1 MSSIEK
7 NEQNEKNDYFYL
19 RVAYFA
25 SIACTSILVGFSFT
39 VNKLRKSTPENTDAV
54 LYEEGAALA
63 RKALMR
69 GTIYS
74 VIGFGCFAVASY
86 NLFGKHWIREFNART
101 KRSDA
106 QDIKYLQGILG
117 TRLTDEAEETSA
129 SSSATSSQKEN
140 DR

>member
-1 MSSIEK
+1 MST
-7 NEQNEKNDYFYL
+7 NEKNDFYL

-39 VNKLRKSTPENTDAV
+39 VNKLRKSTPENVDAV

-74 VIGFGCFAVASY
+74 IVGFSCFAVTSY
-86 NLFGKHWIREFNART
+86 HLFGKHWIREFNSRT
-101 KRSDA
+101 KKSDA
-106 QDIKYLQGILG
+106 QDISYLQDILG
-117 TRLTDEAEETSA
+117 TRLTNESTKLPSEEGTSA
-129 SSSATSSQKEN
+129 SHK
-140 DR
+140 